1 MGQTGQ
7 MSVAEARPLTQSRK
21 SEKKR
26 DAIVRAAI
34 DIINAKSFALA
45 TMTEIAASLDL
56 RDATLYYYFPNKQ
69 ALAYE
74 CHLRS
79 LDRFERL
86 LDETRAGGGTGLEKL
101 RRFLHD
107 LLEDSDRNGPSL
119 YFGDHSYLEPDQ
131 REVIDVTGARLQTRL
146 EKFLKDGIADG
157 SIVRCETALV
167 VRLLIGMLIW
177 LGRWMPN
184 VEKLTV
190 DRLMKAIDA
199 FAFHG
204 LATAD

>member
-21 SEKKR
+21 SVAKR

-79 LDRFERL
+79 LDRFERF
-86 LDETRAGGGTGLEKL
+86 LDQSRTHGGTGLEKL

-119 YFGDHSYLEPDQ
+119 YFGDHSYLEPEQ
-131 REVIDVTGARLQTRL
+131 REAINAFGARLRL
-146 EKFLKDGIADG
+146 KLERFLKDGVADG

-167 VRLLIGMLIW
+167 VQLLIGMLIW
-177 LGRWMPN
+177 LGRWTAN

-204 LATAD
+204 LAADS